1 MYQIVQVLNN
11 NVAIVKD
18 KEEQAIAMGK
28 GLVFQKKKGDSISK
42 EAVKNLFVLKNNES
56 KENFSIL
63 LKDIPMDFIT
73 TAYEIIE
80 NAIHQYNYPVQEYI
94 YVTLTDHIF
103 WNYKRIIN
111 NTYQNSLL
119 PDIKQRYPIEY
130 QLAKDGLQIIKK
142 NLQIE
147 FPRDELKNISLHF
160 INAKG
165 QEDKEIGNYEQQYLN
180 KKQLLEQIQIE
191 LQKRNIMRTASN
203 QNFYDRMMIH
213 LQYMLEQQSKNE
225 NDPFAKK
232 MASELRTNYPNA
244 YQIAENIYKIINR
257 YDGYQLNVNEKVYLT
272 IHIQRLL

>member
-1 MYQIVQVLNN
+1 
-11 NVAIVKD
+11 
-18 KEEQAIAMGK
+18 
-28 GLVFQKKKGDSISK
+28 
-42 EAVKNLFVLKNNES
+42 
-56 KENFSIL
+56 
-63 LKDIPMDFIT
+63 MDFIT

-165 QEDKEIGNYEQQYLN
+165 KEDKEIGNYEQQYLN